1 MSDKASNIGTVDQ
14 NYKNWIKY
22 ISSRFRQ
29 SQIKQRLMLMKKCCD
44 FIGTL
49 VMIFISD
56 RVKIVMALTFLEN

>member
-1 MSDKASNIGTVDQ
+1 MSDKISNVDAFDRE
-14 NYKNWIKY
+14 YREWIKN
-22 ISSRFRQ
+22 IS
-29 SQIKQRLMLMKKCCD
+29 IMLMKKCCD

>member
-1 MSDKASNIGTVDQ
+1 MSDKISNVDAFDRE
-14 NYKNWIKY
+14 YREWIKN
-22 ISSRFRQ
+22 IS
-29 SQIKQRLMLMKKCCD
+29 MKKCCD